1 MNTHSIT
8 SLCMITQVLNFS
20 YDEFSENASLEIKF
34 EFIVAS
40 RTWTLYLSKNWQQKS
55 WNLSLKKF
63 VLFRIFYVY
72 LHYDIYPHTA
82 NNPLL
87 KWIIRI

>member
-20 YDEFSENASLEIKF
+20 YDEFLENASLEIKF

-40 RTWTLYLSKNWQQKS
+40 KTWTLYLSKNWQRKL
-55 WNLSLKKF
+55 WDLS
-63 VLFRIFYVY
+63 
-72 LHYDIYPHTA
+72 
-82 NNPLL
+82 
-87 KWIIRI
+87 